1 MAGELILVVEDKE
14 TNRKLARDVL
24 QFKGYQ
30 VAEAVTAE
38 EGIVMAN
45 EKQPD
50 LILMDIH
57 LPGMDGVAALLKLR
71 SDPETRDIP
80 VVALTASAMPDEQ
93 DRILSAGFDG
103 YETKPIGVKR
113 LQEAVLEGLERR
125 RPR

>member
-24 QFKGYQ
+24 QFKGYE

-38 EGIVMAN
+38 EGLVMAR
-45 EKQPD
+45 ERKPD

-57 LPGMDGVAALLKLR
+57 LPGMDGVTALAQLR
-71 SDPETRDIP
+71 SDPKTRDIP

-103 YETKPIGVKR
+103 YETKPISVKR
-113 LQEAVLEGLERR
+113 LQEAVIEGLETR